1 MMIFYILKTKSTSD
15 HYEIMKVK
23 SRCKGHFYLQN
34 IFNFELQFFVVS
46 VSVVLEGNSIDD
58 VCSLF
63 ELFCSSH
70 LHEKEVSF
78 KQKLSILLV

>member
-1 MMIFYILKTKSTSD
+1 MIFSILKTSD

-23 SRCKGHFYLQN
+23 SRCKGHSYLQN

-70 LHEKEVSF
+70 FHEKEVSF
-78 KQKLSILLV
+78 KQKLFILLV

>member
-1 MMIFYILKTKSTSD
+1 MIFYILKTKSTSD

-63 ELFCSSH
+63 ELFA
-70 LHEKEVSF
+70 LHICMKKNFHSNKNF
-78 KQKLSILLV
+78 PYF